1 MQSTAFRWPVPERS
15 SPQRAL
21 EIGQTLDGAGVGI
34 WATLKNFKG
43 LRSGTKKGNTGFVN
57 DVLEASTNGGLLG
70 VLKTPA
76 PVGMFQCR
84 AIAGRPE
91 NALVGFGSGN
101 PVGRFIAK
109 TGGVAGQILSGI
121 AGPNGLDLGGM
132 AGGVKISSV
141 QERRSLEM
149 GCPMHGRLSA
159 SPKWVLPSSVSAARW
174 RVQHPKS
181 AAAL

>member
-1 MQSTAFRWPVPERS
+1 MMCWKLARTVAYSGSGRYVSNVGQS
-15 SPQRAL
+15 L
-21 EIGQTLDGAGVGI
+21 
-34 WATLKNFKG
+34 
-43 LRSGTKKGNTGFVN
+43 
-57 DVLEASTNGGLLG
+57 GGL
-70 VLKTPA
+70 K
-76 PVGMFQCR
+76 
-84 AIAGRPE
+84 

-132 AGGVKISSV
+132 AGGVKNFLGAGKTVI
-141 QERRSLEM
+141 
-149 GCPMHGRLSA
+149 GNGLSNA
-159 SPKWVLPSSVSAARW
+159 WQTVRW